1 MNEVIAALI
10 AAAVSLLVN
19 AVVNIRKTAQFFSNT
34 VSSERMAWIKEM
46 RDLSAKMLS
55 VCEHYDPA
63 QLPDEQYDAFLNARN
78 GILIRLNPVDTN
90 YPHDKALQ
98 RLLAEPDFAAIKA
111 NVPEI
116 RYQLGSILKTEWEKV
131 KVEAGNSP
139 WKIRQVDALREKI
152 AQQRADEPQN

>member
-10 AAAVSLLVN
+10 AAAISLLVN
-19 AVVNIRKTAQFFSNT
+19 AVVHIRKASQFFSNT
-34 VSSERMAWIKEM
+34 VSTERMAWIREM

-55 VCEHYDPA
+55 ICERYDPA
-63 QLPDEQYDAFLNARN
+63 QLPGEQYDAFLNARN

-90 YPHDKALQ
+90 YPHDQKLQ
-98 RLLAEPDFAAIKA
+98 QLLVEPDFTKIKA

-116 RYQLGSILKTEWEKV
+116 RYQLGTILKTEWEKV

-139 WKIRQVDALREKI
+139 WKIRQVDTLREKI
-152 AQQRADEPQN
+152 AQRRADELQN

>member
-34 VSSERMAWIKEM
+34 VSMERMAWIKEM

-55 VCEHYDPA
+55 VCERCDPA

-90 YPHDKALQ
+90 YPHDKALH

-116 RYQLGSILKTEWEKV
+116 RYQLGAILKTEWEKV

-139 WKIRQVDALREKI
+139 WKIRQVDTLREKI
-152 AQQRADEPQN
+152 AQRRADEPQN

>member
-1 MNEVIAALI
+1 MKEVITALI

-19 AVVNIRKTAQFFSNT
+19 AVLDIRKVSQFFSNT
-34 VSSERMAWIKEM
+34 VSTERMAWIREM

-55 VCEHYDPA
+55 ICERYDPS

-90 YPHDKALQ
+90 YPHDKTLH
-98 RLLAEPDFAAIKA
+98 RLLAEPDFAKIKA

-116 RYQLGSILKTEWEKV
+116 RYQLGTILKTEWEKV
-131 KVEAGNSP
+131 KVEAGNSMA
-139 WKIRQVDALREKI
+139 KIHQVDTIREKI
-152 AQQRADEPQN
+152 SRQRGEKPRS